1 MWTARCVAILLVAV
15 MVTVSP
21 RAHADP
27 QSTVGL
33 TIGGAGVGAEGEFWD
48 HAEFHLG
55 LRGDIL
61 FARCDPTD
69 FGVGPYVE
77 VGTFAFDELQMGGG
91 ASLLMPIHEALP
103 LIASFG
109 AYGRVA
115 DDEFGGEPGV
125 AGTLF
130 WGTRSYNFHDNYV
143 LTAGLLFGWRQSLG
157 DSQESHFWIA
167 AQIDLAVLALP
178 FVALVS
184 LMRGP
189 SEEAQ
194 PLEKE

>member
-1 MWTARCVAILLVAV
+1 MWMPRCAGVALV
-15 MVTVSP
+15 VTTGAIALP
-21 RAHADP
+21 AQGDP

-33 TIGGAGVGAEGEFWD
+33 TIGGAGVGPEGEFWD

-55 LRGDIL
+55 MRGDVL
-61 FARCDPTD
+61 FGRCDPTD

-77 VGTFAFDELQMGGG
+77 IGTFAFDELQMGGG
-91 ASLLMPIHEALP
+91 ASLLLPIHEELP

-130 WGTRSYNFHDNYV
+130 WGTRSYNFHENYV

-157 DSQESHFWIA
+157 DSRESHFWIA

-194 PLEKE
+194 PLE